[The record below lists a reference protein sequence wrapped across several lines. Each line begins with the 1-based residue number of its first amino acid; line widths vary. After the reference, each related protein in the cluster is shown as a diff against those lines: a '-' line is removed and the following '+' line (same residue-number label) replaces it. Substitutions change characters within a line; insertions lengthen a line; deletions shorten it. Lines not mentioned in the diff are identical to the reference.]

1 LKWKTPKA
9 EMISF
14 LEFKE
19 SDNQIDTE
27 PIKQDIND
35 DNIGQDI
42 DTFTNVIIKSE
53 YVDDEIDH
61 QLIGKKTKA

>member
-1 LKWKTPKA
+1 
-9 EMISF
+9 MISF